1 MHGSLGRES
10 ATGRGVMF
18 GIREMLKA
26 YSTKGIDGHTFVL
39 QGFGNVGAWAAEL
52 IEEKGGLVM
61 AASDAEGAIYNESG
75 LDIKALR

>member
-1 MHGSLGRES
+1 MAWFFDEYSKYEGFSPGVVTGKPVFMHGSLGRES

-26 YSTKGIDGHTFVL
+26 YGAKGIDGHSFVL

-52 IEEKGGLVM
+52 I
-61 AASDAEGAIYNESG
+61 
-75 LDIKALR
+75 